1 VAREYTRVKLTIWND
16 PDFRCLTSDAQWLY
30 FVLMTHPSIS
40 LCGVVDWREARLTAI
55 AADMSVERLRAAAVA
70 LGRGRFIAVDP
81 ETEESLVRSFVRH
94 DGVLKSP
101 NMARAMVRQHAE
113 IASLKIMELVSVE
126 VRRATVENPE
136 WKGLAAAEPVWKQY
150 PESDGLG
157 IDMVP
162 ETLSEGFVEPFQNG
176 SDLVPLSHKPI
187 TLTSKDV
194 STHAQSQAIE
204 RDRPSRFEDFW
215 EAYPRKTGKGK
226 AKPLYERLVRRHGE
240 LPIIEGARRFAA
252 DPNLPEKQFVPH
264 PTTWLNRE
272 GWLDEPLPP
281 RTQGSSHASPALS
294 RVEQAVDVARE
305 LYDIENHDTL
315 PEITS

>member
-162 ETLSEGFVEPFQNG
+162 ETLLERVAETLPEGFVEPFQNG

-204 RDRPSRFEDFW
+204 RDRPSRFERTRARPVRGKPSPSMSDW
-215 EAYPRKTGKGK
+215 YEDTASYPSSR
-226 AKPLYERLVRRHGE
+226 ALAVS
-240 LPIIEGARRFAA
+240 LPI
-252 DPNLPEKQFVPH
+252 
-264 PTTWLNRE
+264 PTSPKSSSSLIPQ
-272 GWLDEPLPP
+272 L
-281 RTQGSSHASPALS
+281 GSTAKAG
-294 RVEQAVDVARE
+294 
-305 LYDIENHDTL
+305 
-315 PEITS
+315 